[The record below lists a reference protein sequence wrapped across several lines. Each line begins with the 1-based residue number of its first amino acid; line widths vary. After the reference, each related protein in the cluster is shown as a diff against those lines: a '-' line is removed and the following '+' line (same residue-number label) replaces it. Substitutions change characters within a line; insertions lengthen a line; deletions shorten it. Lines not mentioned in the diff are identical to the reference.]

1 MRYLEYIIMI
11 NLSVQQE
18 IVRIAAVPDGRS

>member
-1 MRYLEYIIMI
+1 MRYFINIIMI